1 MVAQARIFVR
11 GVRAGPAALPRS
23 VREVSRRA
31 RGGANRRV
39 VSGAGGVTAGA
50 DSAAAGISTAALR
63 VSAGGM
69 RSGLKRVAERVVLAG
84 GGRAGGAA
92 RRRPRPR
99 ARPVVLFSNILGP
112 GGNGRGVILAPPR
125 PRRVSPR
132 LLD

>member
-69 RSGLKRVAERVVLAG
+69 RSGLKRVAERLLLAS
-84 GGRAGGAA
+84 GRGGAA
-92 RRRPRPR
+92 RGRGRPP
-99 ARPVVLFSNILGP
+99 P
-112 GGNGRGVILAPPR
+112 GGV
-125 PRRVSPR
+125 
-132 LLD
+132 